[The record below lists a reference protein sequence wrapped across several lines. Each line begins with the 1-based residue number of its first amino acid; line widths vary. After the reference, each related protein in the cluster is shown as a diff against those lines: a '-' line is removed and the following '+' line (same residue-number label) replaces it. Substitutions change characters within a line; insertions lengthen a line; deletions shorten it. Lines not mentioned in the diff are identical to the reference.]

1 MKITMELS
9 IRDFK
14 AWAGALDTQEKII
27 SAGMAEE
34 FDNLIEELY
43 PDGIDVTHLNDI
55 LWFDGDWILS
65 TLGIELSTE
74 EIFEVL
80 EELETEE

>member
-9 IRDFK
+9 IKDFN
-14 AWAGALDTQEKII
+14 AWAGAIDTKKKII

-43 PDGIDVTHLNDI
+43 PDGIDVTHLNDA
-55 LWFDGDWILS
+55 LWFDGDWIFEQ
-65 TLGIELSTE
+65 LGISE
-74 EIFEVL
+74 
-80 EELETEE
+80 ETEE